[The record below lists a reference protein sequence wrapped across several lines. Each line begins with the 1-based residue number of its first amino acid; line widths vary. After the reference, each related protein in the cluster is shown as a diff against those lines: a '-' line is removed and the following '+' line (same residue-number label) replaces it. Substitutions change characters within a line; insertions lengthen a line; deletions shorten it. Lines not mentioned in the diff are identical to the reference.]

1 MKSDSPA
8 PRPYRQT
15 ARARAAQETGIRLV
29 EAFSARLRE
38 HWFDEIRLEDVARDG
53 GVTVQTLI
61 RRFGGKEGLLDAA
74 QARISEEIRA
84 RRAQA
89 PARRPGAA
97 GAIAAL
103 AADYEEVGDFVL
115 RMLAQEGRHPAIRN
129 MADFGRAGH
138 RQWVAEN
145 FALWLDPLAGE
156 ARRRALDALVVAC
169 DVYVWKLLR
178 RDMGRPLAE
187 YRALVAAMAAAAL
200 GLSPQQ
206 LNETGDA

>member
-1 MKSDSPA
+1 MKSAAPA

-15 ARARAAQETGIRLV
+15 ARARAAEETGMRLV

-74 QARISEEIRA
+74 QAQLGEEIRT
-84 RRAQA
+84 RRAQGPA
-89 PARRPGAA
+89 PRPGAA

-103 AADYEEVGDFVL
+103 AADYEEVGDLVL
-115 RMLAQEGRHPAIRN
+115 RMLAQEGRHPAIRK
-129 MADFGRAGH
+129 MTDFGRAGH
-138 RQWVAEN
+138 RQWVAES
-145 FALWLDPLAGE
+145 FAPWLDLLAGE
-156 ARRRALDALVVAC
+156 TRRRALDALVVAC

-187 YRALVAAMAAAAL
+187 YRAQIGAMAAAAL

-206 LNETGDA
+206 LNQAGDA